1 VRVPIVRRQTDYY
14 CADELA
20 ERETETDQNP
30 DLGASTLIYRFSGST
45 KCPLWAG
52 MGVEFIKDL
61 PAAEELVERLGRKGE
76 AARAGANWSQ
86 DKNRNGSGHCHDW
99 DAE

>member
-1 VRVPIVRRQTDYY
+1 
-14 CADELA
+14 
-20 ERETETDQNP
+20 
-30 DLGASTLIYRFSGST
+30 
-45 KCPLWAG
+45 